1 MKSIFDK
8 LAYHQ
13 IKTLIEVIDLTT
25 GKDSEFIRKKYQ
37 SEADNF
43 EGALGFLIGLKLLR
57 AKNGVITATRDLI
70 KFLYSKVSDD
80 NLTKSYLLEKTLN
93 SMNLFSKEVFEYLNN
108 FKVSRNIFEY
118 KPTTKKRIK
127 ESGIRNLFV
136 ELDLI
141 QYNKIS
147 KSYKITDKNFTI
159 FANYVEEK
167 KLTPKE
173 LSYLLKKQEELGKEA
188 EFTIL
193 EYEKKRLAYYPHLL
207 ERLEHISKF
216 DVKAGFDIKS
226 CETELDNG
234 KAIPRYIEVKSVS
247 KFNFKINWTRNEIE
261 KSKLYS
267 KQYYLYL
274 LPVISDKKFDIKGL
288 EIIQNPYVKVFK
300 NNTEWKKQVEQ
311 YILWKKKQR

>member
-1 MKSIFDK
+1 METVFDK
-8 LAYHQ
+8 LTYRQ
-13 IKTLIEVIDLTT
+13 IKTLMDVIRSTKGQDY
-25 GKDSEFIRKKYQ
+25 EFISKKYK
-37 SEADNF
+37 SNEENF
-43 EGALGFLIGLKLLR
+43 ERALDFLKGLKLLR
-57 AKNGVITATRDLI
+57 ANNDKITPTRDLM
-70 KFLYSKVSDD
+70 KLLNCKVSDD

-108 FKVSRNIFEY
+108 FRVSRNIFEY
-118 KPTTKKRIK
+118 KPTTKKRLK

-141 QYNKIS
+141 QYDKIS

-159 FANYVEEK
+159 FANYVKEK

-207 ERLEHISKF
+207 EQLEHISKF

-226 CETELDNG
+226 CETELDNE
-234 KAIPRYIEVKSVS
+234 KAIPRYIEVKAVS

-288 EIIQNPYVKVFK
+288 EIIQNPYEKVFK